1 MRDKTLS
8 HKEISTFDRKFEIK
22 EINYE
27 QQQEELLK
35 VRKSFIK
42 EEEDELDSSTVPKR
56 DIIID
61 YFMFKYDF
69 KLKQYIILGRQ
80 GGEKSDRRVF
90 LDLFTEEKKKGDLK
104 KLEKT
109 ESMTNILKAIY
120 TPDKIGDPF
129 ILPNCQEEQIKYL
142 FVFGLHECGC
152 YEKDFFRTET
162 LYCFVTREF
171 ILGELTNLMDSIA
184 STSSHSI
191 RDLL

>member
-1 MRDKTLS
+1 MENNLLEDVLTVLVDVKVELQKLKSRVYQELVKKIDGCISKVAPLIDVYTGNSFKFERPIQSMRDKTLS
-8 HKEISTFDRKFEIK
+8 HKEISTFDKKFEIK

-35 VRKSFIK
+35 VRKSFLK
-42 EEEDELDSSTVPKR
+42 EDEDELDSSTVPKR

-104 KLEKT
+104 KL
-109 ESMTNILKAIY
+109 
-120 TPDKIGDPF
+120 
-129 ILPNCQEEQIKYL
+129 
-142 FVFGLHECGC
+142 
-152 YEKDFFRTET
+152 
-162 LYCFVTREF
+162 
-171 ILGELTNLMDSIA
+171 
-184 STSSHSI
+184 
-191 RDLL
+191 

>member
-90 LDLFTEEKKKGDLK
+90 LDLFT
-104 KLEKT
+104 
-109 ESMTNILKAIY
+109 
-120 TPDKIGDPF
+120 
-129 ILPNCQEEQIKYL
+129 
-142 FVFGLHECGC
+142 
-152 YEKDFFRTET
+152 
-162 LYCFVTREF
+162 
-171 ILGELTNLMDSIA
+171 
-184 STSSHSI
+184 
-191 RDLL
+191 